1 MLVLPLSAL
10 GILAGHWLAYR
21 TTGTPSG
28 PYHEYLVH
36 LPRVALVLL
45 VLSFVAA
52 FFVERGS
59 RIALWPYPVV
69 ALSGFVVQEHL
80 ERLEYTGS
88 LPFLL
93 SSRVFQVGLAFQ
105 LIVAL
110 LVWLVARL
118 LLVVVHADTTT
129 RRQIAHWQAEVALGG
144 ALLPVVA
151 PALGERSRAPPR
163 GR

>member
-28 PYHEYLVH
+28 PYHEYLIH

-45 VLSFVAA
+45 LLAFVAA
-52 FFVERGS
+52 FFVERGH
-59 RIALWPYPVV
+59 RVALWPYPIV
-69 ALSGFVVQEHL
+69 ALAGFVVQEHL

-93 SSRVFQVGLAFQ
+93 SSRMFQVGLAFQ
-105 LIVAL
+105 VAVAL
-110 LVWLVARL
+110 VVWLVARL
-118 LLVVVHADTTT
+118 LLVVVHGDATT
-129 RRQIAHWQAEVALGG
+129 RRQIARWQAEVASGG
-144 ALLPVVA
+144 ASLLVAA
-151 PALGERSRAPPR
+151 PALAERSRAPPS
-163 GR
+163 GC